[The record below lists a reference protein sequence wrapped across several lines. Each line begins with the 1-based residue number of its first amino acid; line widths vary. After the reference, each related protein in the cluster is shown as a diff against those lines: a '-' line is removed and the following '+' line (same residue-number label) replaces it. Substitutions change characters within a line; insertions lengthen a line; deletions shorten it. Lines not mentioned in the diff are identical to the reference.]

1 MHQHPQQRPRRP
13 DPLAGRSDGTA
24 QRSRTIM
31 IHPEMIIA
39 GITFHL
45 IDRGEAVG
53 VDDGS
58 ARKALARLRRRQFSA
73 FVPRLA
79 WESMTDRER
88 LDWML
93 AVSDTVLVVRADRVA
108 LLKRRRE

>member
-1 MHQHPQQRPRRP
+1 
-13 DPLAGRSDGTA
+13 
-24 QRSRTIM
+24 M

-39 GITFHL
+39 GIAFHL
-45 IDRGEAVG
+45 IDWGEAVG

-58 ARKALARLRRRQFSA
+58 ARKTLARLRRHQFSA
-73 FVPRLA
+73 FVPRLV
-79 WESMTDRER
+79 WESMSDRER

-108 LLKRRRE
+108 LLKRRRG